1 VDLAHL
7 VTEQTIDPALAAR
20 LDGLSS
26 WHADWRGLRVLVLGL
41 GVTGFSV
48 ADTLT
53 ELGARVVVLAPTVD
67 DDRAELLSLI
77 GAELV
82 LDPAMHE
89 PPAAVVDLDPELV
102 VISPGFAPHHPLAR
116 WAATSGAAVWGDV
129 ELAWRLRDKTPRV
142 ADWLLVTGTNGKTT
156 TTQLAAAM
164 ATQGGRRTAA
174 CGNIGVPVLDAVRDP
189 DGFDVL
195 VVELSSHQLHQLP
208 TDGPGALRPRAS
220 VCLNLEDDHLEW
232 HGSAGAYRDA
242 KAKVYAN
249 TVVACVYNKA
259 DDATLRM
266 VEEADV
272 QEGCRAVG
280 FGLSAPGPS
289 DVGVVAGDEGGV
301 LVDRAFLDD
310 RLHRALELVTTAELD
325 AAGLGA
331 DHLVA
336 DVLAAAA
343 LVRAVDVDPAAV
355 REAVLE
361 FRVDHHRTELVAEVG
376 GVRFVDDSKA
386 TNPHAARASLTS
398 SPSLVWVVGGTFK
411 GVDVA
416 PLVGDVAD
424 RLRAVVVIGVE
435 REPVLE
441 ALRRHAPDVPVFE
454 VEETDTERVMPT
466 AVRLAA
472 EASRPGDTVLLA
484 PAAASFDQFTD
495 YAARGRA
502 WAAAVHEHLRG
513 DADGRPAVQPPA
525 PATD

>member
-1 VDLAHL
+1 MSDATL
-7 VTEQTIDPALAAR
+7 DPALAAR

-48 ADTLT
+48 ADTLA

-82 LDPAMHE
+82 LDPAMEE
-89 PPAAVVDLDPELV
+89 PPAAVVELAPELV

-116 WAATSGAAVWGDV
+116 WAASSGAAVWGDV
-129 ELAWRLRDKTPRV
+129 ELAWRLRDKTGRV

-156 TTQLAAAM
+156 TTQLATAM
-164 ATQGGRRTAA
+164 ATQGGRRAAA

-208 TDGPGALRPRAS
+208 TAGPGALRPRAS

-232 HGSAGAYRDA
+232 HGSARAYRDA
-242 KAKVYAN
+242 KAKVYEN

-272 QEGCRAVG
+272 EEGCRAVG

-289 DVGVVAGDEGGV
+289 DFGVVAGDDDAGV

-310 RLHRALELVTTAELD
+310 RRHRALELATTTELD
-325 AAGLGA
+325 AVGLGA

-336 DVLAAAA
+336 DVLSAAA

-355 REAVLE
+355 REAVLG
-361 FRVDHHRTELVAEVG
+361 FRVDHHRTELVAEAG

-398 SPSLVWVVGGTFK
+398 APSVVWVVGGTFK
-411 GVDVA
+411 GVDPA
-416 PLVGDVAD
+416 PLVADVAD
-424 RLRAVVVIGVE
+424 RLRAVVVIGVD
-435 REPVLE
+435 REVVLE

-454 VEETDTERVMPT
+454 VDEADTERVMPT

-472 EASRPGDTVLLA
+472 EASLPGDTVLLA

-495 YAARGRA
+495 YTARGRA